1 MTMPTTLAQHPVA
14 RLRARAQLLAL
25 RASFAVQDLVSPARA
40 STRALDL
47 WCTVPSGAGRRKD
60 YRPFP
65 GEVASTRTS
74 AGHEVVTESWGS
86 GPVVY
91 LVHGWGGWRG
101 QLGAFV
107 EPLVA
112 AGHRVVGFDAPG
124 HGESA
129 PGELGAGK
137 GHIMELLAA
146 FEAVSTEHGPAAGV
160 VAHSL
165 GCTIASLVVH
175 DRLAARRLV
184 LVGPPAD
191 FSART
196 HEFAE
201 AVGFTE
207 RTRSRLET
215 TMEQE
220 CGRPLSAF
228 DLAPLAVGDQLPAT
242 LLIHDQFDKEAPYRV
257 SEELAAVWPTAT
269 LLTTLGLGHQRILT
283 DPEVVAAAVGHLTS
297 TTGA

>member
-1 MTMPTTLAQHPVA
+1 MTMPTTLPHHPVA
-14 RLRARAQLLAL
+14 RLRARVQLLAL
-25 RASFAVQDLVSPARA
+25 RGSFAVQDLVAPDRA
-40 STRALDL
+40 SVRALDL
-47 WCTVPSGAGRRKD
+47 WCTVPTNVGRRKD
-60 YRPFP
+60 FRPFP
-65 GEVASTRTS
+65 GEIAATTTTT
-74 AGHEVVTESWGS
+74 GHEVVTESWGS

-107 EPLVA
+107 APLVA

-129 PGELGAGK
+129 PGTLGTGK

-146 FEAVSTEHGPAAGV
+146 FESVAAEHGPAAGV

-175 DRLAARRLV
+175 DHLTAARLV

-191 FSART
+191 FSERT
-196 HEFAE
+196 HAFAG

-207 RTRSRLET
+207 RTRRRLQA

-220 CGRPLSAF
+220 CGRPLAAF
-228 DLAPLAVGDQLPAT
+228 DLAPLAADDRLPST

-257 SEELAAVWPTAT
+257 SAELTDAWPTAT

-283 DPEVVAAAVGHLTS
+283 DPEVVAAAVHHITS
-297 TTGA
+297 TTNG